1 MIVSTQRVIIKET
14 YLTTSL
20 KIIVLPMNVFIN
32 LQLTIK
38 VFHFVMQ

>member
-20 KIIVLPMNVFIN
+20 EIIVLPMNLIYS
-32 LQLTIK
+32 
-38 VFHFVMQ
+38 